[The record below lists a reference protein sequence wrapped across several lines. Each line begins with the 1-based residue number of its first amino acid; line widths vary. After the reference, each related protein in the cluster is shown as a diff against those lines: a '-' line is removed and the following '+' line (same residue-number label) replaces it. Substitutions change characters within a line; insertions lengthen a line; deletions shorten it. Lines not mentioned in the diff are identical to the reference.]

1 MASGTAKVFW
11 VIWRQRVGVVCGQ
24 PEPPWKMH
32 SDCYQAVS
40 ASFALAQW
48 CRASYINAEVLAV
61 LRGDFAA
68 RLAGG
73 LGEGIAENG
82 TRGAADA
89 GDGTC
94 GNGGA
99 K

>member
-11 VIWRQRVGVVCGQ
+11 VIWRQRVGVVSGQ

-40 ASFALAQW
+40 ASIALAQW
-48 CRASYINAEVLAV
+48 CRSSYVNAEVLAV

-68 RLAGG
+68 RWGRPSEFDIIDDPQNGG
-73 LGEGIAENG
+73 DSKRTTASGEGEA
-82 TRGAADA
+82 
-89 GDGTC
+89 
-94 GNGGA
+94 
-99 K
+99 

>member
-1 MASGTAKVFW
+1 MASGTARVFW
-11 VIWRQRVGVVCGQ
+11 VIWRQQGERVVGR

-48 CRASYINAEVLAV
+48 CRASYVNAEVLAV
-61 LRGDFAA
+61 VRGDFAA

-73 LGEGIAENG
+73 LGDTIAENG
-82 TRGAADA
+82 TRGATDA

-99 K
+99 R